1 MKYRPLG
8 RTGLL
13 VSEIGFG
20 CWGIG
25 ASPRARRPMVVDDA
39 VSLKALDRAL
49 DLGVNFYDTSIL
61 RGWHSEA
68 CWAGVWQTPRQG
80 HYRHQSGRSDY
91 DTEAYSPAD
100 LRRSIE
106 ASFEDCARNVT
117 SSRCTAR
124 PRSRR

>member
-25 ASPRARRPMVVDDA
+25 GVTAGATSYGEVDDA

-49 DLGVNFYDTSIL
+49 DLGVNFYDTSNL
-61 RGWHSEA
+61 YGDGHSEDLLGQA
-68 CWAGVWQTPRQG
+68 FG
-80 HYRHQSGRSDY
+80 
-91 DTEAYSPAD
+91 TEAVRAH
-100 LRRSIE
+100 
-106 ASFEDCARNVT
+106 CG
-117 SSRCTAR
+117 
-124 PRSRR
+124 

>member
-25 ASPRARRPMVVDDA
+25 GVTAGATSYGEVDDA

-49 DLGVNFYDTSIL
+49 DLGVNFYDTSNL
-61 RGWHSEA
+61 YGDGHSE
-68 CWAGVWQTPRQG
+68 
-80 HYRHQSGRSDY
+80 
-91 DTEAYSPAD
+91 D

-106 ASFEDCARNVT
+106 ASLRRLRSDYVDVVQVHSP
-117 SSRCTAR
+117 SSIEALKETDGMAILNRLKDEGK
-124 PRSRR
+124 